1 MGREIT
7 STTMSGSFA
16 PTVDISSKGDY
27 VKGKVLKFR
36 TLPKNKFGHM
46 NPSVTLGLID
56 LKGEVTASPGKGQK
70 RVPVTVDEGSEVELI
85 GSGRDLSDKIP
96 QLQIGDVVTITNDG
110 TKDTGKGNPLK
121 LFKVVV
127 E

>member
-16 PTVDISSKGDY
+16 PTVDISAKGEY

-36 TLPKNKFGHM
+36 TLPKNKFGHT
-46 NPSVTLGLID
+46 NQVVTLALID
-56 LKGEVTASPGKGQK
+56 LTGEVTASPGKGQK
-70 RVPVTVDEGSEVELI
+70 RVPVEVAAGAEVDLI
-85 GSGRDLSDKIP
+85 ASGRDLQEKIP
-96 QLQIGDVVTITNDG
+96 QLAVGDIATITNDG
-110 TKDTGKGNPLK
+110 TKDTGKGNPMK
-121 LFKVVV
+121 LFKVEV